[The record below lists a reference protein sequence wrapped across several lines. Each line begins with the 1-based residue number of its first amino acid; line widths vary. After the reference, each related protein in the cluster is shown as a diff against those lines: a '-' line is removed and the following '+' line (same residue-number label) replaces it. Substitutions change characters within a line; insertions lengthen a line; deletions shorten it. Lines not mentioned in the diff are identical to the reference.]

1 MSHYIFIDID
11 TTLNEIREIVD
22 QYDSGEYD
30 ENNMKRLKHQL
41 QKKLKDVYR
50 HCESYEFETLY
61 QNLGC
66 DEVDEMYRVDY
77 PEDVDNGVFYLELPR
92 MILKF
97 DLSQYYACQ

>member
-1 MSHYIFIDID
+1 MSYYTFIDID
-11 TTLNEIREIVD
+11 TIMDEIREIVD

-30 ENNMKRLKHQL
+30 ENNMNRLKKQL
-41 QKKLKDVYR
+41 QKKLKEVCR
-50 HCESYEFETLY
+50 QCESYEFETLY

-66 DEVDEMYRVDY
+66 DVIDEMYRASY
-77 PEDVDNGVFYLELPR
+77 PEDIEGGVFYLELPR

>member
-11 TTLNEIREIVD
+11 TTLNEIREIID

-50 HCESYEFETLY
+50 HCGSYEFETLY

-66 DEVDEMYRVDY
+66 DEIDEMYRVDY